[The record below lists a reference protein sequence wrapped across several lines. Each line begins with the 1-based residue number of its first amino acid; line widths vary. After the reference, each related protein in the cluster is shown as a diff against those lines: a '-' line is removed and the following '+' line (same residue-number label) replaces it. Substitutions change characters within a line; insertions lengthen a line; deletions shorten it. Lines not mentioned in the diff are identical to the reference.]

1 MPKAPT
7 NPTKPQ
13 AAVAG
18 RKPAKKGK
26 KNGTKKA
33 VIAPGRPRVQVSFDS
48 KDAEKTNGF
57 PFKGK
62 GRANDDED
70 DAELSGDEDITM
82 TGAEVKDDD
91 DEDQKPDIS
100 KLTNSGAGP
109 KKRVAT
115 QNEKFL
121 VIAGSYEKNMYGLEI
136 DVKNYKSSSPETSP
150 PLVKPIFIFPAHL
163 SCIKTMKASP
173 GGGKFLATG
182 SDDEFVKVWD
192 LRRRKEIGSLSQHI
206 GSITSVAFP
215 TRSHLLSASEDATI
229 SLFRTRDWA
238 LLRSLKGHSGRVNCI
253 DVHPSGKV
261 ALSVGKDKTLKM
273 WDLMRG
279 RGAASLALG
288 AEADVVRFAPDGNHF
303 GILLPTGID
312 VYTTRMVKVG
322 SISSNRRLHDIV
334 FVKIE
339 EAEFLL
345 TGTEEGKLLVYRL
358 DLSRESIE
366 NETACQSLGALRGH
380 SNRYVAI
387 SPYSDDSADSS
398 VFASRI
404 KAVSHMRMNLDDGP
418 VDFVT
423 TVSSDG
429 KINIHDFT
437 RASQILQSRT
447 SIEGED
453 ISPVASYDTK
463 GSRLVCCCTAEV
475 FRGKSWV
482 QVKGEVKDEGEVKNE
497 DGSDD
502 EDHEFYEPS
511 GELESG
517 GEEEEIEIEDED
529 EHEMEED

>member
-1 MPKAPT
+1 MPKAPS
-7 NPTKPQ
+7 NPTTPQ
-13 AAVAG
+13 ASVPG

-33 VIAPGRPRVQVSFDS
+33 VIAPGKPRVQVVFDS
-48 KDAEKTNGF
+48 NDVEKSNGSSL
-57 PFKGK
+57 KGK
-62 GRANDDED
+62 GRADVDDD
-70 DAELSGDEDITM
+70 DAELLDADDITM
-82 TGAEVKDDD
+82 TGADVKYDD

-100 KLTNSGAGP
+100 KLNHTAGT

-150 PLVKPIFIFPAHL
+150 PLVKAIFIFPAHL

-334 FVKIE
+334 FVKID

-358 DLSRESIE
+358 DLSPESIE
-366 NETACQSLGALRGH
+366 NETACQSLGVLGGH
-380 SNRYVAI
+380 SN
-387 SPYSDDSADSS
+387 
-398 VFASRI
+398 RI
-404 KAVSHMRMNLDDGP
+404 KAVSHMKMNLAEGP
-418 VDFVT
+418 VHFIT

-437 RASQILQSRT
+437 RASHILQSRT
-447 SIEGED
+447 PTKGGED

-475 FRGKSWV
+475 FRGKSLT
-482 QVKGEVKDEGEVKNE
+482 QVKGEVKEEGEAKNE
-497 DGSDD
+497 DGSDQD
-502 EDHEFYEPS
+502 DDEFYEPS
-511 GELESG
+511 GEMESG
-517 GEEEEIEIEDED
+517 GEEEEIEFEDED